1 MSYVALITGAS
12 SGIGEATAR
21 LLAARRPHAEI
32 ILVARRRDRIDALA
46 EELNAEDP
54 AAHHHVH
61 AYAAD
66 LTDADA
72 INGLAAFV
80 TTRFGQ
86 LNLLVNNAGARW
98 SLRFDEGG
106 FANVAQTM
114 AINFDAQVR
123 LTEAV
128 LPLLRTA
135 VGVAEPTAGNP
146 ATHADPARPRAG
158 GVPPPPPHTPAT
170 HADPTPRA
178 SIVNVASTAGRIA
191 RAGAGAYSASKFAL
205 IGWSDAL
212 FLELKPEGIHVGL
225 VIPGFIATEGF
236 PQTELV
242 SHPLKR
248 HLVGTVEQ
256 AAAAILHAGMD
267 AKPEIYVPG
276 FYRVFAAMRVL
287 TPGLIRRALG
297 GGGFT
302 TQTSH
307 DAAEAGTP

>member
-32 ILVARRRDRIDALA
+32 ILVARRRDRIDTLA

-135 VGVAEPTAGNP
+135 VGVAEPTAGN
-146 ATHADPARPRAG
+146 
-158 GVPPPPPHTPAT
+158 PAT

>member
-21 LLAARRPHAEI
+21 LLTQRAPDGEV
-32 ILVARRRDRIDALA
+32 ILVARRQDRIDALA
-46 EELNAEDP
+46 TELNR
-54 AAHHHVH
+54 AHAGPGHVH

-72 INGLAAFV
+72 ITRLAAHV
-80 TTRFGQ
+80 ETHFGR

-98 SLRFDEGG
+98 SLPFDQGG
-106 FANVAQTM
+106 HANVAQTM

-123 LTEAV
+123 VTEA
-128 LPLLRTA
+128 LLGLLRA
-135 VGVAEPTAGNP
+135 ASPAPVA
-146 ATHADPARPRAG
+146 
-158 GVPPPPPHTPAT
+158 
-170 HADPTPRA
+170 
-178 SIVNVASTAGRIA
+178 IVNVASTAGRVS
-191 RAGAGAYSASKFAL
+191 RPGAGAYSASKFAL

-212 FLELKPEGIHVGL
+212 YAELRPEGIHVGL
-225 VIPGFIATEGF
+225 VNPGFIATEGF

-256 AAAAILHAGMD
+256 AAAAILSAGLD
-267 AKPEIYVPG
+267 GKAEVYVPG
-276 FYRVFAAMRVL
+276 FYWLFAALRVL
-287 TPGLIRRALG
+287 APGLIRRSLS

-302 TQTSH
+302 TQTSL
-307 DAAEAGTP
+307 DAETHGVS